1 MENLLAVEYQ
11 QKIVESTREFYFTA
25 DYRWSFRE
33 ILENPCNSY
42 KVARF
47 NKMIFP
53 FPKERKGQLVE
64 LVGKIFSGDDY
75 YDILVKMNEEG
86 FFRSNLYEGSFFSK
100 KFPRVQHEL
109 PFFSPARTIPGR
121 QQGELLSPY
130 FSARESGEKILI
142 LEDIKNSSKI
152 NILGVKIV
160 EVL

>member
-1 MENLLAVEYQ
+1 MENLLAVDDQ
-11 QKIVESTREFYFTA
+11 QKIDVSIKKFTV
-25 DYRWSFRE
+25 DYRLSFE
-33 ILENPCNSY
+33 MIVGNSSNFY

-53 FPKERKGQLVE
+53 FPLGKKGQVVVLS
-64 LVGKIFSGDDY
+64 GKIFSGDNY
-75 YDILVKMNEEG
+75 YDILAKMNEEG
-86 FFRSNLYEGSFFSK
+86 FFRSNLYEGACFSK